1 MYLCI
6 SIFYRGAFWLSAMH
20 LIFLCIRCQSSA
32 AEFCVCLA
40 SRYTDGMHCVNSGV
54 GVDGGSTGPGGPSL
68 QNGGSPNPKKEG

>member
-6 SIFYRGAFWLSAMH
+6 SISSDAFCYAFNFSVH
-20 LIFLCIRCQSSA
+20 PSSA
-32 AEFCVCLA
+32 AEFCVLCLA